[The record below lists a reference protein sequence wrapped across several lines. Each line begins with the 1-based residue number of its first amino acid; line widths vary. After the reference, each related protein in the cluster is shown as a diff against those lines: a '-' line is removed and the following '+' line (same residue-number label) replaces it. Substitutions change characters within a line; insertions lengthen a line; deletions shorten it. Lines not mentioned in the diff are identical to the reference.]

1 MHARL
6 DVLVRTGSLICPTGY
21 YSAIDERGEASITEV
36 RLGRAEAGC
45 VEEQRGRTESCDQ
58 REEKRS
64 SDRTLNSSLSAS
76 GVWKG
81 IAERP
86 L

>member
-1 MHARL
+1 MCLCEPGH
-6 DVLVRTGSLICPTGY
+6 S
-21 YSAIDERGEASITEV
+21 SALLAITRPSTEETIRADEAGRGE
-36 RLGRAEAGC
+36 
-45 VEEQRGRTESCDQ
+45 EQKGRTESCDQ

-64 SDRTLNSSLSAS
+64 SDRTLNSSFSAS

-81 IAERP
+81 IAELP